1 MTLLLD
7 KSVRIN
13 YNVTNVI
20 CVTMYQ
26 PEVNDYVIWK
36 RKNCDLIDEGW
47 VYFKGDIIPSKKG
60 FKDNPRYIT
69 IETSIREKPV
79 CTTSD
84 KFRQKHNTL
93 RHKYIHTLLL
103 CNDANWGELKYV
115 KSRKDAH
122 STEYFQR
129 EI

>member
-1 MTLLLD
+1 MDDYEQLCLWEKYD
-7 KSVRIN
+7 P
-13 YNVTNVI
+13 
-20 CVTMYQ
+20 Q
-26 PEVNDYVIWK
+26 VNDYVIWDK
-36 RKNCDLIDEGW
+36 GLYGIDEGW

-103 CNDANWGELKYV
+103 CNDANWSELKYV
-115 KSRKDAH
+115 KSRPNPY

-129 EI
+129 SI

>member
-1 MTLLLD
+1 
-7 KSVRIN
+7 
-13 YNVTNVI
+13 
-20 CVTMYQ
+20 MYE

-36 RKNCDLIDEGW
+36 RPNTDIIDEGW
-47 VYFKGDIIPSKKG
+47 VYFKGDKLEDKKG
-60 FKDNPRYIT
+60 FKPHTRYLT

-93 RHKYIHTLLL
+93 KHKYIHTLLL
-103 CNDANWGELKYV
+103 CNDANWSELKYV
-115 KSRKDAH
+115 KSRANPY

-129 EI
+129 TI